1 MFFKQRISL
10 VKNNKFKAYFKLIL
24 LAICLIS
31 FNASASSLPPITKF
45 DYLSLGKKVTYLE
58 DKTANLTLANV
69 RQADS
74 AGKFIIGTQDIL
86 NFGNS
91 KSAFW
96 IKIKYIPSK
105 YVQNYFTVDVPNIEN
120 IDLYWF
126 NSLGDKKTF
135 YTGCFLKGTDGVQIT
150 NNFVFNLPIQDVS
163 QENTIYLRVK
173 TANIL
178 MVPLKLSAVD
188 KTMQGRIYKDSI
200 EFIYIGILI
209 ALLLFNL
216 FLFFSVR
223 DITYLYYTLYV
234 FTLSAYM
241 LLYIRGYSYLFGE
254 DFRILVNHYPHV
266 FLSLSVFSS
275 LGFCMKFLT
284 LRKLLPNFVT
294 LYYIVGS
301 AGLILLIVSLSGFK
315 STGSQIAQYLTIT
328 VALLVWIS
336 GIVAYKRGH
345 KPAKYYIL
353 AWSFIWVTVA
363 IVTLT
368 LANVLDSTE
377 FTMQLVP
384 IGSTLEL
391 LLLSFALGDRY
402 KTIIQKEQSVRDEN
416 LMLVRTQNQRLEENV
431 MVRTL
436 QLSKTIKELES
447 SNAIKNKLFSI
458 IAHDLRSPLN
468 SLISILSL
476 NDMEALTIDELR
488 LMLKENKQN
497 IETIYN
503 TLNNLL
509 YWAKDQ
515 MTEVRTEPKTIDL
528 NKLLAEL
535 MLIYQPLLEKKEIE
549 CKVTQIT
556 NCFAYA
562 DINQIRLV
570 LRNMIDNA
578 IKFTPRG
585 SKITINLQY
594 LADKALLEIANP
606 VADASKINA
615 AELLGLNVTEGT
627 YGTENEKGVGLGLQL
642 CKEYIETNKGTFE
655 INLQNDLVIVSFKIP
670 KG

>member
-1 MFFKQRISL
+1 LL
-10 VKNNKFKAYFKLIL
+10 V
-24 LAICLIS
+24 CLIS
-31 FNASASSLPPITKF
+31 FSAKATSLPTITKF
-45 DYLSLGKKVTYLE
+45 DYRSLGKRITYFE
-58 DKTANLTLANV
+58 DKTASLTFAEARL
-69 RQADS
+69 ADS
-74 AGKFIIGTQDIL
+74 TGKFKVGEQDIL

-120 IDLYWF
+120 IDFYWF
-126 NSLGDKKTF
+126 NSLGDKKTI
-135 YTGCFLKGTDGVQIT
+135 YTGCFLKGTEGVQIT
-150 NNFVFNLPIQDVS
+150 NNFVFNLPIQEVS
-163 QENTIYLRVK
+163 QENTIFLRLK
-173 TANIL
+173 TNNIL

-216 FLFFSVR
+216 FLFFSVK
-223 DITYLYYTLYV
+223 DVTYLYYTIYV

-284 LRKLLPNFVT
+284 LRKLLPKFVT
-294 LYYIVGS
+294 LYYVAGS
-301 AGLILLIVSLSGFK
+301 AGLLLLLVSLSGFK
-315 STGSQIAQYLTIT
+315 SAGSHIAQYLTIT
-328 VALLVWIS
+328 VALLVWVS
-336 GIVAYKRGH
+336 GVVAYMRGH
-345 KPAKYYIL
+345 NPAKYYVL

-368 LANVLDSTE
+368 LGNVIDSTE
-377 FTMQLVP
+377 FTLQLVP

-402 KTIIQKEQSVRDEN
+402 KAIIQKEQSVRDEN
-416 LMLVRTQNQRLEENV
+416 FMLVQTQNQRLEENV
-431 MVRTL
+431 KVRTL

-488 LMLKENKQN
+488 MMLKENKQN

-515 MTEVRTEPKTIDL
+515 MTEVRTEPQIIEL
-528 NKLLAEL
+528 NSLLAEL
-535 MLIYQPLLEKKEIE
+535 MLVYEPLLEKKEIE
-549 CKVTQIT
+549 CNAAETGKYL
-556 NCFAYA
+556 AYA

-585 SKITINLQY
+585 SKIAINIQY
-594 LADKALLEIANP
+594 LDNTVLLEIANP
-606 VADASKINA
+606 VADVSKINT
-615 AELLGLNVTEGT
+615 AELLGLNITEGT

-642 CKEYIETNKGTFE
+642 CKEYIETNKGTFD

>member
-1 MFFKQRISL
+1 
-10 VKNNKFKAYFKLIL
+10 
-24 LAICLIS
+24 
-31 FNASASSLPPITKF
+31 
-45 DYLSLGKKVTYLE
+45 
-58 DKTANLTLANV
+58 
-69 RQADS
+69 
-74 AGKFIIGTQDIL
+74 
-86 NFGNS
+86 
-91 KSAFW
+91 
-96 IKIKYIPSK
+96 
-105 YVQNYFTVDVPNIEN
+105 
-120 IDLYWF
+120 
-126 NSLGDKKTF
+126 
-135 YTGCFLKGTDGVQIT
+135 
-150 NNFVFNLPIQDVS
+150 
-163 QENTIYLRVK
+163 
-173 TANIL
+173 
-178 MVPLKLSAVD
+178 
-188 KTMQGRIYKDSI
+188 TMQGRIYKDSI

-216 FLFFSVR
+216 FLFFSVK
-223 DITYLYYTLYV
+223 DVTYLYYTIYV

-275 LGFCMKFLT
+275 LSFCMKFLT
-284 LRKLLPNFVT
+284 LRKLLPKFVT
-294 LYYIVGS
+294 LYYIAGS
-301 AGLILLIVSLSGFK
+301 AGLLLLVVSLSGFK
-315 STGSQIAQYLTIT
+315 SVGSQIAQYLTIT
-328 VALLVWIS
+328 VALLVWVS
-336 GIVAYKRGH
+336 GVVAYMRGH
-345 KPAKYYIL
+345 NPAKYYVL

-368 LANVLDSTE
+368 LANIIDSTE

-384 IGSTLEL
+384 VGSTLEL

-402 KTIIQKEQSVRDEN
+402 KAIIQKEQSVRDEN
-416 LMLVRTQNQRLEENV
+416 FMLVQTQNQRLEENV
-431 MVRTL
+431 KVRTL

-488 LMLKENKQN
+488 MMLKENKQN

-515 MTEVRTEPKTIDL
+515 MTEVRTEPQIIEL
-528 NKLLAEL
+528 NSLLAEL
-535 MLIYQPLLEKKEIE
+535 MLVYEPLLEKKEID
-549 CKVTQIT
+549 CNVTET
-556 NCFAYA
+556 GKYLAFA

-585 SKITINLQY
+585 SKIAINIQY
-594 LADKALLEIANP
+594 LDNTVLLE
-606 VADASKINA
+606 
-615 AELLGLNVTEGT
+615 
-627 YGTENEKGVGLGLQL
+627 
-642 CKEYIETNKGTFE
+642 
-655 INLQNDLVIVSFKIP
+655 
-670 KG
+670 

>member
-1 MFFKQRISL
+1 MFFKQRISQTKFNKIIASLKL
-10 VKNNKFKAYFKLIL
+10 VFLFV
-24 LAICLIS
+24 CLIP
-31 FNASASSLPPITKF
+31 FGANAKSLPAITKF
-45 DYLSLGKKVTYLE
+45 DYRSLGKRITYFE
-58 DKTANLTLANV
+58 DKTASLTFAEA
-69 RQADS
+69 RFADS
-74 AGKFIIGTQDIL
+74 TGKFKVGEQDIL

-96 IKIKYIPSK
+96 IKIKYVPSK
-105 YVQNYFTVDVPNIEN
+105 YVQNYFTIDVPNVEN
-120 IDLYWF
+120 IDFYWF
-126 NSLGDKKTF
+126 NSLGDKKTI
-135 YTGCFLKGTDGVQIT
+135 YTGCFLKGTEGVQIT
-150 NNFVFNLPIQDVS
+150 NNFVFNLPIQEVS
-163 QENTIYLRVK
+163 QENTIFLRLK
-173 TANIL
+173 TNNIL

-216 FLFFSVR
+216 FLFFSVK
-223 DITYLYYTLYV
+223 DVTYLYYTIYV

-275 LGFCMKFLT
+275 LSFCMKFLT
-284 LRKLLPNFVT
+284 LRKLLPKFVT
-294 LYYIVGS
+294 LYYIAGS
-301 AGLILLIVSLSGFK
+301 AGLLLLVVSLSGFK
-315 STGSQIAQYLTIT
+315 SVGSQIAQYLTIT
-328 VALLVWIS
+328 VALLVWVS
-336 GIVAYKRGH
+336 GVVAYMRGH
-345 KPAKYYIL
+345 NPAKYYVL

-368 LANVLDSTE
+368 LANIIDSTE

-384 IGSTLEL
+384 VGSTLEL

-402 KTIIQKEQSVRDEN
+402 KAIIQKEQSVRDEN
-416 LMLVRTQNQRLEENV
+416 FMLVQTQNQRLEENV
-431 MVRTL
+431 KVRTL

-488 LMLKENKQN
+488 MMLKENKQN

-515 MTEVRTEPKTIDL
+515 MTEVRTDPQIIEL
-528 NKLLAEL
+528 NSLLAEL
-535 MLIYQPLLEKKEIE
+535 MLVYEPLLEKKEIE
-549 CKVTQIT
+549 CNAAETGKYL
-556 NCFAYA
+556 AYA

-585 SKITINLQY
+585 SKIAINIQY
-594 LADKALLEIANP
+594 LDNTVLLEIANP
-606 VADASKINA
+606 VADVSKINT
-615 AELLGLNVTEGT
+615 AELLGLNITEGT

-642 CKEYIETNKGTFE
+642 CKEYIETNKGTFD